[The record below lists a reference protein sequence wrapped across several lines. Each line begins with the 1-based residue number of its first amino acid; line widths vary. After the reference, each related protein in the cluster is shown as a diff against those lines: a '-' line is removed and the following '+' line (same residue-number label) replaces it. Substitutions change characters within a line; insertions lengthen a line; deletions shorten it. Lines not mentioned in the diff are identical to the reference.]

1 MSRRRIE
8 RHEVDDLERQLD
20 RNIGG
25 KRGADENAQV
35 VRDLDMAT
43 APKREGVRLRDL
55 SQRKRLLRT
64 DGTAL
69 TGITKVGEKLA
80 DVPASTPIHD
90 PFAVG
95 PLELFLP
102 SSSVVSATF
111 FFVHWTS

>member
-8 RHEVDDLERQLD
+8 RHKIDDLERQLD

-35 VRDLDMAT
+35 VGHLDMAT
-43 APKREGVRLRDL
+43 ATERKGVRLRDL
-55 SQRKRLLRT
+55 GQRKLTIRKV
-64 DGTAL
+64 GKVL
-69 TGITKVGEKLA
+69 TGITRVGEKLA
-80 DVPASTPIHD
+80 DAPASTPIHV
-90 PFAVG
+90 PFAVA

-111 FFVHWTS
+111 FFVD